1 MLATFGARGLRNFDM
16 TSSDQKEIV
25 VEFDHVSLSF
35 DGKRA
40 IDDLSF
46 TLKRGEMILITGD
59 SGSGKSVLLRL
70 AIGLLRPDS
79 GKILIEGQEIEQMTE
94 TEMLHLRSRIM
105 GLVFQEDTLF
115 TGLSVY
121 DNTAYRLVEHE
132 WSDEDIEKA
141 VTEIL
146 HFVGLEN
153 DMEKLPEELSIG
165 MRKRLELARA
175 LVGWP
180 SIMLFDEPTSGLDPI
195 NARQILDLI
204 IRARDIYG
212 VSSLLVTKELNQIP
226 HLVKFY
232 AVRDERGAI
241 RIYDRQPDEAAN
253 IEVKVL
259 ERGRIAF
266 EGSYTEFIN
275 SRTAAVKHLTDP
287 ESSIGRTDSFI
298 SDPWG
303 RKLPPEEK
311 LL

>member
-1 MLATFGARGLRNFDM
+1 M
-16 TSSDQKEIV
+16 TSPRQKEIAI
-25 VEFDHVSLSF
+25 EFQHVSLSF
-35 DGKRA
+35 DGLCA
-40 IDDLSF
+40 LDDVSF
-46 TLKRGEMILITGD
+46 ALERGRMTIITGD
-59 SGSGKSVLLRL
+59 SGSGKTVLLRL
-70 AIGLLRPDS
+70 AIGLLQPDS
-79 GKILIEGQEIEQMTE
+79 GKILIEGQEIEKMTE
-94 TEMLHLRSRIM
+94 TELLRLRSRIM

-115 TGLSVY
+115 TGMSVY

-132 WSDEDIEKA
+132 WAEADIEKA

-146 HFVGLEN
+146 RFVGLEN

-195 NARQILDLI
+195 NSRQILDLI

-232 AVRDERGAI
+232 AARDERNAV
-241 RIYDRQPDEAAN
+241 RIYSRKPDEAAG
-253 IEVKVL
+253 IKVMVL
-259 ERGRIAF
+259 EKGRIAF
-266 EGSYTEFIN
+266 EGSYVEFEN
-275 SRTAAVKHLTDP
+275 SQLAAVKHLANP
-287 ESSIGRTDSFI
+287 ETGIRKTDSFI

>member
-1 MLATFGARGLRNFDM
+1 M
-16 TSSDQKEIV
+16 TSSRQKEIV
-25 VEFDHVSLSF
+25 IRFEQVSLSF
-35 DGKRA
+35 DDKRVL
-40 IDDLSF
+40 DDVSF
-46 TLKRGEMILITGD
+46 ALERGQMIAITGD
-59 SGSGKSVLLRL
+59 SGSGKTVLLRL
-70 AIGLLRPDS
+70 AIGLLQPDS
-79 GKILIEGQEIEQMTE
+79 GKILIEGREVEKMTE
-94 TEMLHLRSRIM
+94 TALLHLRSLTM

-132 WSDEDIEKA
+132 WADADIEKA

-146 HFVGLEN
+146 RFVGLEQ

-180 SIMLFDEPTSGLDPI
+180 PIMLFDEPTSGLDPI

-226 HLVKFY
+226 HLVKFH
-232 AVRDERGAI
+232 AVKDQEGAI
-241 RIYDRQPDEAAN
+241 RILNRPPEEATG
-253 IEVKVL
+253 IKIMVL
-259 ERGRIAF
+259 ETGRIAF
-266 EGSYTEFIN
+266 EGSYAEFEQ
-275 SRTAAVKHLTDP
+275 SQMAAVKHLTNP
-287 ESSIGRTDSFI
+287 ESEILRTDSFTG
-298 SDPWG
+298 DPWS
-303 RKLPPEEK
+303 RKLSKEEK

>member
-1 MLATFGARGLRNFDM
+1 M
-16 TSSDQKEIV
+16 TSGREKEMVI
-25 VEFDHVSLSF
+25 EFEHVSLSF
-35 DGKRA
+35 DEKRVL
-40 IDDLSF
+40 DDVSF
-46 TLKRGEMILITGD
+46 TLERGQMIIFTGD

-70 AIGLLRPDS
+70 AIGLLQPDS
-79 GKILIEGQEIEQMTE
+79 GKILIEGQEVERMTE
-94 TEMLHLRSRIM
+94 TELLHLRSQVM

-132 WSDEDIEKA
+132 WADEDIEKA

-146 HFVGLEN
+146 RFVGLEN

-212 VSSLLVTKELNQIP
+212 VTSLLVTKELNQIP

-232 AVRDERGAI
+232 AARDEQGAV
-241 RIYDRQPDEAAN
+241 RIFSRRPDESTN
-253 IEVKVL
+253 IKIKVL
-259 ERGRIAF
+259 EKGRIVF
-266 EGSYTEFIN
+266 EGGYLEFIN
-275 SRTAAVKHLTDP
+275 SQMAAVKHLTDP
-287 ESSIGRTDSFI
+287 ESSLRKGDSPI

-303 RKLPPEEK
+303 RKLPPQEK

>member
-1 MLATFGARGLRNFDM
+1 M
-16 TSSDQKEIV
+16 TSPLQKEIV
-25 VEFDHVSLSF
+25 VEFEHVSLSF
-35 DGKRA
+35 DRVRA
-40 IDDLSF
+40 IDDVSF
-46 TLKRGEMILITGD
+46 TLERGQMTIITGD
-59 SGSGKSVLLRL
+59 SGSGKTVLLRL
-70 AIGLLRPDS
+70 AIGLFRPDS
-79 GKILIEGQEIEQMTE
+79 GKILIEGQEIERMTE
-94 TEMLHLRSRIM
+94 TEMLHLRSRIL

-115 TGLSVY
+115 TGMSVY

-132 WSDEDIEKA
+132 WAEADIEKA

-146 HFVGLEN
+146 RFVGLEK
-153 DMEKLPEELSIG
+153 DVEKLPEELSIG

-226 HLVKFY
+226 HLVKFF
-232 AVRDERGAI
+232 AATDERGAV
-241 RIYDRQPDEAAN
+241 RISSRLPDEATS
-253 IEVKVL
+253 IKVMVL
-259 ERGRIAF
+259 EKGRIAF
-266 EGSYTEFIN
+266 EGSYAEFEK
-275 SRTAAVKHLTDP
+275 SQLAAVKHLTDP
-287 ESSIGRTDSFI
+287 EPGIGKSDSFI

-303 RKLPPEEK
+303 RELPPEEK